1 MWIGVSSALV
11 AQCLWGVF
19 PLYLKLLH
27 PTEALEIV
35 GHRVVWSFG
44 FLVLLVLLSSSL
56 RVPGVPRWNDIR
68 SVFANTQTLVYLFF
82 AALLILGNWLGFVAA
97 IVLDRTLDVSVGYYI
112 CPQVV
117 VLLGVVF
124 QKEEL
129 SRAQWFAFACTSMGV
144 LAMAASTSGIPW
156 LGLLVAFSF
165 GFYAL
170 FKKRI
175 DCSALTSLT
184 FETGFLF
191 LPAAGFLV
199 YRTAFG
205 LHAAIPATDGI
216 VSAPV
221 LNLLLVLL
229 GVATVVPLAMYVDS
243 VKRLPLSMAGLL
255 QFVGPTIQFGL
266 SIFVFGDT
274 FDWPRVIGILL
285 IWAGVLLYLRAMRL
299 KGAL

>member
-1 MWIGVSSALV
+1 M
-11 AQCLWGVF
+11 AQCFWGVF
-19 PLYLKLLH
+19 PLYLKLLAP
-27 PTEALEIV
+27 PTEAVEIV
-35 GHRVVWSFG
+35 GHRVVWSFV
-44 FLVLLVLLSSSL
+44 LLTLLVLISSL
-56 RVPGVPRWNDIR
+56 FRVPGLPRWKDIR
-68 SVFANTQTLVYLFF
+68 SVFANTKTLVSLFF

-97 IVLDRTLDVSVGYYI
+97 IAMDRTMDVSVGYYI

-117 VLLGVVF
+117 VLLGVIF
-124 QKEEL
+124 QKENF
-129 SRAQWFAFACTSMGV
+129 SRGQWFAFACTSLGV
-144 LAMAASTSGIPW
+144 LAMAVSTSGIPW

-184 FETGFLF
+184 FETGILF
-191 LPAAGFLV
+191 LPAAGFLI

-205 LHAAIPATDGI
+205 PSAALPVSDAV

-274 FDWPRVIGILL
+274 FDWPRVVGILL
-285 IWAGVLLYLRAMRL
+285 IWTGVVLYLRAMRS
-299 KGAL
+299 KASV